1 MAEGRGYQ
9 TRSKS
14 KKQAK
19 MAARRDREF
28 KETDVG
34 INIIVGNCLNV
45 HPKRLIWWSLKQ
57 FSEIVILLCYGLE
70 ERDREIS
77 QEEESRKKTEAATEL
92 RRKEAYDLY

>member
-14 KKQAK
+14 RKQAE

-45 HPKRLIWWSLKQ
+45 LK
-57 FSEIVILLCYGLE
+57 
-70 ERDREIS
+70 D
-77 QEEESRKKTEAATEL
+77 
-92 RRKEAYDLY
+92 